1 MLRFLV
7 RVALLAAVLY
17 VGGIVGFPYYQYVMM
32 KRAVEEAADV
42 GLARLGGMR
51 QGTLGERMASGEV
64 TVAVTVLMQARA
76 IRLGLDLPAQGVQ
89 VLLEPDLLRVLAN
102 WEAEAK
108 LPGYAQRFRFGVE
121 GRRVVVH

>member
-7 RVALLAAVLY
+7 RVVLLATVLY

-42 GLARLGGMR
+42 GLTRLGGMR
-51 QGTLGERMASGEV
+51 QGTLGERMASGDV
-64 TVAVTVLMQARA
+64 TGAVTVLMQARA

-89 VLLEPDLLRVLAN
+89 VVLEPDLLRVLAN

-108 LPGYAQRFRFGVE
+108 LPGYAQRFQFRVE
-121 GRRVVVH
+121 GRRILVH

>member
-1 MLRFLV
+1 MLRSLV
-7 RVALLAAVLY
+7 RVSLLVAVLY
-17 VGGIVGFPYYQYVMM
+17 VGATVGFPYYQYVMM

-42 GLARLGGMR
+42 AVAGLGTMRRGPLG
-51 QGTLGERMASGEV
+51 QSMASREL
-64 TVAVTVLMQARA
+64 TAAVTVLMQARA

-102 WEAEAK
+102 WETEAK
-108 LPGYAQRFRFGVE
+108 FPGYAQRFRFGVE

>member
-1 MLRFLV
+1 MLRSLV
-7 RVALLAAVLY
+7 RVAVLVLVLY
-17 VGGIVGFPYYQYVMM
+17 VAATVGFPYYQYVMM

-42 GLARLGGMR
+42 AVARLGTMR
-51 QGTLGERMASGEV
+51 RGPLGQSMASREL
-64 TVAVTVLMQARA
+64 TVVVTVLMQARA

>member
-7 RVALLAAVLY
+7 RVALVVAVLY
-17 VGGIVGFPYYQYVMM
+17 VGATVGFPYYQYIMM

-42 GLARLGGMR
+42 GVARLGAMR
-51 QGTLGERMASGEV
+51 RGPLGERMASGQV
-64 TVAVTVLMQARA
+64 TAAVTVLMQARA

-89 VLLEPDLLRVLAN
+89 VLLEPDRLRVLAN

-108 LPGYAQRFRFGVE
+108 LPGYAQRFQFRVE
-121 GRRVVVH
+121 GRRILVH

>member
-1 MLRFLV
+1 MLRSLV
-7 RVALLAAVLY
+7 RVSLLVAVLY
-17 VGGIVGFPYYQYVMM
+17 VGATVGFPYYQYVMM

-42 GLARLGGMR
+42 GVARLGAMR
-51 QGTLGERMASGEV
+51 KGTLGERMASGEV
-64 TVAVTVLMQARA
+64 TAAVTILMQARA

-89 VLLEPDLLRVLAN
+89 VLLEPDFLRVLAN

-108 LPGYAQRFRFGVE
+108 LPGYAQRFQFSVE

>member
-7 RVALLAAVLY
+7 RVALLVAVLY
-17 VGGIVGFPYYQYVMM
+17 VGATVGFPYYQYVMM

-42 GLARLGGMR
+42 GVARLGAMR
-51 QGTLGERMASGEV
+51 RGPLGERMPSGQV
-64 TVAVTVLMQARA
+64 TAAVTVLMQARA

>member
-1 MLRFLV
+1 MLRSLV
-7 RVALLAAVLY
+7 RVALLVAVLY
-17 VGGIVGFPYYQYVMM
+17 VGATVGFPYYQYVMM

-42 GLARLGGMR
+42 GVAGLRTMRRGPLG
-51 QGTLGERMASGEV
+51 QSMASRELTAV
-64 TVAVTVLMQARA
+64 VTVLMQARA

>member
-1 MLRFLV
+1 MLRSLV
-7 RVALLAAVLY
+7 RVSLLVAVLY
-17 VGGIVGFPYYQYVMM
+17 VGATVGFPYYQYVMM

-42 GLARLGGMR
+42 AVARLGTMR
-51 QGTLGERMASGEV
+51 RGPLGQSMASREL
-64 TVAVTVLMQARA
+64 TVVVTVLMQARA

-102 WEAEAK
+102 WEAAAK

>member
-7 RVALLAAVLY
+7 RAALLVMVLY
-17 VGGIVGFPYYQYVMM
+17 VGATVGFPYYQYVMM

-42 GLARLGGMR
+42 AAARLGIMR
-51 QGTLGERMASGEV
+51 SGPLGRSLALREV
-64 TVAVTVLMQARA
+64 TAAVTVLMQDRA
-76 IRLGLDLPAQGVQ
+76 IRLGLDLPAQSVQ

>member
-108 LPGYAQRFRFGVE
+108 LPGYAQRFEFRVE
-121 GRRVVVH
+121 GRRILVD

>member
-1 MLRFLV
+1 MLRSLV
-7 RVALLAAVLY
+7 RVSLLVAVLY
-17 VGGIVGFPYYQYVMM
+17 VGATVGYPYYQYIMM

-42 GLARLGGMR
+42 AVERLGTMR
-51 QGTLGERMASGEV
+51 RGPLGHSMASREV
-64 TVAVTVLMQARA
+64 TAVVTVLMQARA

>member
-1 MLRFLV
+1 MLRSLV
-7 RVALLAAVLY
+7 RVAVLVLVLY
-17 VGGIVGFPYYQYVMM
+17 VAATVGFPYYQYVMM

-42 GLARLGGMR
+42 AVARLGTMR
-51 QGTLGERMASGEV
+51 RGPLGQSMASREL
-64 TVAVTVLMQARA
+64 TAAVTVLMQARA
-76 IRLGLDLPAQGVQ
+76 IRHGLDLPAQGVQ

>member
-1 MLRFLV
+1 MLRSLV
-7 RVALLAAVLY
+7 RVALLVAVLY
-17 VGGIVGFPYYQYVMM
+17 VGATVGFPYYQYVMM

-42 GLARLGGMR
+42 GVARLGAMR
-51 QGTLGERMASGEV
+51 KGTLGERMASGEV
-64 TVAVTVLMQARA
+64 TAAVTILMQARA

-89 VLLEPDLLRVLAN
+89 VLLEPDFLRVLAN

-108 LPGYAQRFRFGVE
+108 LPGYAQRFQFSVE

>member
-1 MLRFLV
+1 MLRSLV
-7 RVALLAAVLY
+7 RVAVVVLALY
-17 VGGIVGFPYYQYVMM
+17 VAATVGFPYYQYVMM

-42 GLARLGGMR
+42 AVARLGTMR
-51 QGTLGERMASGEV
+51 RGPFGQSMASREV
-64 TVAVTVLMQARA
+64 TAAMTVLMQARA

>member
-1 MLRFLV
+1 MVRSLV
-7 RVALLAAVLY
+7 RVLLLVAVLY
-17 VGGIVGFPYYQYVMM
+17 VGATVGFPYYQYLMM
-32 KRAVEEAADV
+32 KWAVEEVADV
-42 GLARLGGMR
+42 AVARLGTMR
-51 QGTLGERMASGEV
+51 RGPFGQSMVSKEV
-64 TVAVTVLMQARA
+64 TAAVTVLMQARA

-89 VLLEPDLLRVLAN
+89 VLLEPNLLRVLAN

>member
-1 MLRFLV
+1 MLRSLV
-7 RVALLAAVLY
+7 RVALLVAVLY
-17 VGGIVGFPYYQYVMM
+17 VGATVGFPYYQYVMM

-42 GLARLGGMR
+42 GVARLGAMR
-51 QGTLGERMASGEV
+51 KGTLGERMASGEV
-64 TVAVTVLMQARA
+64 TAAVTILMQARA

-108 LPGYAQRFRFGVE
+108 LPGYAQRFQFSVE

>member
-1 MLRFLV
+1 MLRSLV
-7 RVALLAAVLY
+7 RVAVVVLVLY
-17 VGGIVGFPYYQYVMM
+17 VGATVGFPYYQYVMM

-42 GLARLGGMR
+42 GVAGLRTMRRGPLG
-51 QGTLGERMASGEV
+51 QSMASREV
-64 TVAVTVLMQARA
+64 TAAVTVLMQARA

-89 VLLEPDLLRVLAN
+89 VLLEPGLLRVVAN

>member
-1 MLRFLV
+1 MLRSLV
-7 RVALLAAVLY
+7 RVAVLVLVLY
-17 VGGIVGFPYYQYVMM
+17 VAATVGFPYYQYVMM

-42 GLARLGGMR
+42 AVARLGTMR
-51 QGTLGERMASGEV
+51 RGPLGPGMASREL
-64 TVAVTVLMQARA
+64 TVVVTVLMQARA

>member
-7 RVALLAAVLY
+7 MVALLVAVLY
-17 VGGIVGFPYYQYVMM
+17 VGAIVGYPYYQYVMM

-42 GLARLGGMR
+42 GLTRLGGMR
-51 QGTLGERMASGEV
+51 KGTLGERMGSGEV
-64 TVAVTVLMQARA
+64 TAAVTVLMQARA

-108 LPGYAQRFRFGVE
+108 LPGYTQRFQFRVE
-121 GRRVVVH
+121 GRRILVH

>member
-7 RVALLAAVLY
+7 RVALLVAVLY
-17 VGGIVGFPYYQYVMM
+17 VGGIVGYPYYQYVMM

-108 LPGYAQRFRFGVE
+108 LPGYAQRFQFRVE
-121 GRRVVVH
+121 GRRTLVH

>member
-7 RVALLAAVLY
+7 RVALLVAVLY
-17 VGGIVGFPYYQYVMM
+17 VGATIGFPYYQYVMM

-42 GLARLGGMR
+42 AAARLGTTRRGP
-51 QGTLGERMASGEV
+51 LGRSMALREL
-64 TVAVTVLMQARA
+64 TAAVTVLMQDRA
-76 IRLGLDLPAQGVQ
+76 TRLGLDLPAHGVQ

-108 LPGYAQRFRFGVE
+108 LPGYAHRFRFGVE
-121 GRRVVVH
+121 GRRVVDH

>member
-1 MLRFLV
+1 MLRSLV
-7 RVALLAAVLY
+7 RVAVLVLVLY
-17 VGGIVGFPYYQYVMM
+17 VAATVGFPYYQYVMM

-42 GLARLGGMR
+42 AVARLGTMR
-51 QGTLGERMASGEV
+51 RGPLGQSMASREL
-64 TVAVTVLMQARA
+64 TVVVTVLMQARA
-76 IRLGLDLPAQGVQ
+76 IRLGLDLPAQSVQ

>member
-1 MLRFLV
+1 MLRSLV
-7 RVALLAAVLY
+7 RVSLLVAVLY
-17 VGGIVGFPYYQYVMM
+17 VGATVGFPYYQYVMM

-42 GLARLGGMR
+42 AVARLGTMR
-51 QGTLGERMASGEV
+51 RGPLGQSMASREL
-64 TVAVTVLMQARA
+64 TVVVTVLMQARA

>member
-1 MLRFLV
+1 MLRSLV
-7 RVALLAAVLY
+7 RVAVVVLVLY
-17 VGGIVGFPYYQYVMM
+17 VGATVGFPYYQYVMM

-42 GLARLGGMR
+42 AVARLGTMR
-51 QGTLGERMASGEV
+51 RGPLGQSMASREL
-64 TVAVTVLMQARA
+64 TVVVTVLMQARA

>member
-1 MLRFLV
+1 MVL
-7 RVALLAAVLY
+7 VLY
-17 VGGIVGFPYYQYVMM
+17 VGVIVGFPYYQYVMM

-42 GLARLGGMR
+42 GVAGLRTMRRGPLG
-51 QGTLGERMASGEV
+51 QSMASREV
-64 TVAVTVLMQARA
+64 TAAVTVLMQARA

-89 VLLEPDLLRVLAN
+89 VLLEPGLLRVLAN

>member
-1 MLRFLV
+1 MLRSLV
-7 RVALLAAVLY
+7 RVAVLALALY
-17 VGGIVGFPYYQYVMM
+17 VAATVGFPYYQYVMM

-42 GLARLGGMR
+42 AVARLGTMR
-51 QGTLGERMASGEV
+51 RGPLRHSMASREL
-64 TVAVTVLMQARA
+64 TVVVTVLMQARA

-108 LPGYAQRFRFGVE
+108 FLGYAQRFRFGVE